1 MILAEH
7 RRDGDIAESY
17 EHDSC
22 NADLCSIYV
31 QFCLSGVLQA
41 AIVPTFASSLS
52 QQDLLSSTMSSR
64 CR

>member
-7 RRDGDIAESY
+7 RVDGDVAESY
-17 EHDSC
+17 EPDEC

-64 CR
+64 GR